1 MRDWIIQKAQTLETM
16 SIRWNKGKVLI
27 LIHSEEESVKFSTV
41 DLLNDLIAVRV
52 MMLKRVNVV
61 DIVGEHC
68 LRSGFAKIVNA
79 LD

>member
-1 MRDWIIQKAQTLETM
+1 MRDWIIHKAQTLETV

-27 LIHSEEESVKFSTV
+27 FIHSEEESVKFSTV

-52 MMLKRVNVV
+52 MMLKRINVV

-68 LRSGFAKIVNA
+68 LRSGIAEIVNA